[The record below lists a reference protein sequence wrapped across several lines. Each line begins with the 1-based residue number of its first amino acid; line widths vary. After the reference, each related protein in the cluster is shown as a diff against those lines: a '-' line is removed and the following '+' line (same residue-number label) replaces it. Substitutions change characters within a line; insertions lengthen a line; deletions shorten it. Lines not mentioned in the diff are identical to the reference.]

1 MGREVCCSY
10 SGYQGL
16 RMKFIKTE
24 IKDVLIVEQEK
35 MPDHRGFFARTFCI
49 NEFAEKGIDFTI
61 VQCSVSH
68 NKKRG
73 TLRGM
78 HFQKKPHE
86 EAKIV
91 SCIKGRIYDVVVDLR
106 SESTSYKR
114 WVAVE
119 LNENNNRSL
128 YIPKGCA
135 HGFQTLSDD
144 AVVYYQ
150 MNEFYHPES
159 SAGIVYNDP
168 SLQIDWPL
176 EEKIISEK
184 DLGLDALVIQ

>member
-1 MGREVCCSY
+1 
-10 SGYQGL
+10 
-16 RMKFIKTE
+16 MKFIETE
-24 IKDVLIVEQEK
+24 IKDVYIVEQEK
-35 MPDHRGFFARTFCI
+35 LSDHRGFFARTFCT
-49 NEFAEKGIDFTI
+49 NEFADEGIDFTV
-61 VQCSVSH
+61 VQCSVSY

-73 TLRGM
+73 TLRGL

-91 SCIKGRIYDVVVDLR
+91 SCIKGRIYDVAVDLR
-106 SESTSYKR
+106 LGSTSCNR

-135 HGFQTLSDD
+135 HGFQTLTDD
-144 AVVYYQ
+144 TTVYYQ

-159 SAGIVYNDP
+159 AAGILYNDP
-168 SLQIDWPL
+168 TLQINWPL
-176 EEKIISEK
+176 EETIVSEK
-184 DLGLDALVIQ
+184 DRGLDALSNQ

>member
-1 MGREVCCSY
+1 
-10 SGYQGL
+10 
-16 RMKFIKTE
+16 MKFIEAE
-24 IKDVLIVEQEK
+24 IKDVFIVEQEK
-35 MPDHRGFFARTFCI
+35 LSDQRGFFARTFCI
-49 NEFAEKGIDFTI
+49 NEFADVGIDFHI

-73 TLRGM
+73 TLRGL

-91 SCIKGRIYDVVVDLR
+91 SCTKGRIYDVVVDLR
-106 SESTSYKR
+106 PESASFKR

-119 LNENNNRSL
+119 LNEDNHRSL

-135 HGFQTLSDD
+135 HGFQTLTDD
-144 AVVYYQ
+144 TVVYYQ

-159 SAGIVYNDP
+159 AAGIVYNDP

-176 EEKIISEK
+176 GKKIVSEK
-184 DLGLDALVIQ
+184 DRGLDALANQ